1 MKFLRSN
8 WLVDDHEALVVFP
21 AAIVPA
27 TPIVILAPF
36 VFAAPVLVF
45 TPVLARSIGPESFG
59 HVKTGF
65 ARNLGYLKG
74 FPEASS
80 TASRTFSPST
90 CQLFWLPNTSYECYA
105 RQHSDQ
111 SDQEQSNQFP
121 SLTSGLNDG

>member
-8 WLVDDHEALVVFP
+8 WLVDDHGALVVFA

-27 TPIVILAPF
+27 TPIVILTPF

-45 TPVLARSIGPESFG
+45 TPFLARSNGPVNIG

-65 ARNLGYLKG
+65 ARNLGYLKA

-80 TASRTFSPST
+80 LASRTFS
-90 CQLFWLPNTSYECYA
+90 L
-105 RQHSDQ
+105 
-111 SDQEQSNQFP
+111 
-121 SLTSGLNDG
+121 

>member
-1 MKFLRSN
+1 MKFLRPN
-8 WLVDDHEALVVFP
+8 WLVDDHDALVVFA

-45 TPVLARSIGPESFG
+45 TPVLARNIGAESFG

-65 ARNLGYLKG
+65 ARNLGYLKA

-80 TASRTFSPST
+80 SLASRTFSPST
-90 CQLFWLPNTSYECYA
+90 HQRLSPPNTSCAYCA
-105 RQHSDQ
+105 R
-111 SDQEQSNQFP
+111 
-121 SLTSGLNDG
+121 